1 MTLVITIYRLHTDSG
16 LRRKNIPLIRWIQKQ
31 TSHIHPLLKTEIES
45 GEALVE
51 VSKEAIVQLQN
62 KFKKLD
68 NGFKALL
75 SRQTASVDVAVT
87 IATTAIQVGAI
98 GAVMGILTSDISS
111 TLLTQA
117 NGVNPQAMA
126 SIKHT
131 QVQMKMPCFHHWA
144 STALHFPCILM
155 DYFP

>member
-1 MTLVITIYRLHTDSG
+1 M
-16 LRRKNIPLIRWIQKQ
+16 K
-31 TSHIHPLLKTEIES
+31 
-45 GEALVE
+45 
-51 VSKEAIVQLQN
+51 VSKETIVQLQN

-68 NGFKALL
+68 NGFKASL

-98 GAVMGILTSDISS
+98 GVVMRILTSDISS
-111 TLLTQA
+111 TLLTQP

-131 QVQMKMPCFHHWA
+131 QVQMKMPCFPYWA
-144 STALHFPCILM
+144 SSGFHFP
-155 DYFP
+155 